1 MSLTVKE
8 NKYYRGG
15 KLQSIEYVTGFID
28 NNSDGIMYYMDAEA
42 GMYTDYGYCIDELQ
56 CYTNDWRKVAEDCC
70 NRYGCEVD
78 VDRKEL
84 VAEEDYILVQTMLAI
99 YAWIEFK
106 GIKL

>member
-28 NNSDGIMYYMDAEA
+28 NNNDGVMYYMDAET

-56 CYTNDWRKVAEDCC
+56 CYTVPGTSPVRVVA
-70 NRYGCEVD
+70 N
-78 VDRKEL
+78 L
-84 VAEEDYILVQTMLAI
+84 
-99 YAWIEFK
+99 
-106 GIKL
+106 